1 MKTLLGIKCFA
12 FALLVLGVRVSLGLA
27 QSEFGSIS
35 DFNTNLLSFL
45 HLAQPDGHAL
55 LLLLANPGA
64 YACIEY
70 ASQRSGPGDVYKG
83 RGE

>member
-1 MKTLLGIKCFA
+1 
-12 FALLVLGVRVSLGLA
+12 
-27 QSEFGSIS
+27 
-35 DFNTNLLSFL
+35 L
-45 HLAQPDGHAL
+45 HLADADGHAL
-55 LLLLANPGA
+55 LLLLANPEG